1 MAPQQAGIK
10 AMTRQTKS
18 RVTAAPRASGPVPP
32 LQNPHELVSAEGNR
46 LEMAIGRQVRALRH
60 KIGIT
65 VAELAKIAGISQGML
80 SKIENGAISPSL
92 ATLKALSNALNVP
105 VTAFFRKYEEQ
116 RSATFV
122 RAGEGLK
129 IERRGTRAGHQYQ
142 LLGHMPHDKSIT
154 VEPYF
159 ITLTKESEIFPLFQH
174 AGLEFIY
181 IIEGSVAYRHAD
193 KVYTLGPGD
202 SLFFDA
208 EAPHGPEELLKLP
221 IRFLSIISYARSAEE

>member
-1 MAPQQAGIK
+1 MPKGTKTRTRGAAK
-10 AMTRQTKS
+10 ARN
-18 RVTAAPRASGPVPP
+18 AIEP
-32 LQNPHELVSAEGNR
+32 LQNPHELVSAESNR
-46 LEMAIGRQVRALRH
+46 LEMAIGRQVRELRG
-60 KIGIT
+60 KLGIT
-65 VAELAKIAGISQGML
+65 VVELAKIAGLSQGML

-92 ATLKALSNALNVP
+92 ATLKALSDALNVP

-142 LLGHMPHDKSIT
+142 LLGHMPHNKSVT

-181 IIEGSVAYRHAD
+181 IIEGRVAYRHAD

-221 IRFLSIISYARSAEE
+221 IRFLSVISYARSDEA